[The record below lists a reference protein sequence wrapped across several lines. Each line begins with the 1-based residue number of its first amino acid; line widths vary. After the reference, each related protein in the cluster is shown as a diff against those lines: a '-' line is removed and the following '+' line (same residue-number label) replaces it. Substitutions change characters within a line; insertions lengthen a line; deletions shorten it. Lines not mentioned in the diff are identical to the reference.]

1 MAPGAI
7 TCFIAMTTPM
17 DGLEPIS
24 TGRRP
29 RDGREKR
36 HARGLGLRVLVVE
49 DDEQVA
55 TVLSALLESEGYE
68 VALAVSAEAG
78 LARLRERPFHLVVSD
93 YWLPDRTGAWM
104 LGEASQAGLLRDS
117 QVLVITAEHRPQG
130 VENLIVLRKP
140 LDLDDFL
147 RHVHDVL
154 APIRQEELERVKQ
167 EVERT
172 VKPGAQGRTPKVEL
186 TLYISTSSPS
196 SLKALRN
203 LQRLLGEYDTG
214 EVRLTVCDLSR
225 DVSATAEEDRIAFT
239 PTLVKRTPDPKVWIL
254 GDLEDSQVV
263 VDLLAHS
270 GVERAR

>member
-1 MAPGAI
+1 
-7 TCFIAMTTPM
+7 
-17 DGLEPIS
+17 
-24 TGRRP
+24 
-29 RDGREKR
+29 
-36 HARGLGLRVLVVE
+36 
-49 DDEQVA
+49 VA
-55 TVLSALLESEGYE
+55 VT
-68 VALAVSAEAG
+68 AEAG
-78 LARLRERPFHLVVSD
+78 LARLRESPFHLIVSD

-104 LGEASQAGLLRDS
+104 LGEASQAGLLRES

-154 APIRQEELERVKQ
+154 APSRQEELERVKQ

-172 VKPGAQGRTPKVEL
+172 VKPGAEGRTPKVEL

-203 LQRLLGEYDTG
+203 LQRLLGEYDSG
-214 EVRLTVCDLSR
+214 EVQLTICDLSR

-239 PTLVKRTPDPKVWIL
+239 PTLVKRSPDPKVWIL
-254 GDLEDSQVV
+254 GDLENSQVV

-270 GVERAR
+270 GVERSR